1 MWAYLVMTLAACVKY
16 LIPLVPGDAALLGS
30 VFYVGVH
37 HGSWLLAVTL
47 ITAGG
52 TGGAMSSYL
61 WGRRF
66 GGMLHKSRKM
76 AGAVAKVQSL
86 LGKWGL
92 WPLVLNRFVPY
103 IRTLFFPVA
112 GLLRLPSGPVA
123 LAALTGNFLFAAFLA
138 ALGYS
143 AGRGYGEI
151 ATMYHFYQIWLGAA
165 VSLMLLGFI
174 AYVVWSRVL
183 MPRRAGGGA
192 DSGA

>member
-1 MWAYLVMTLAACVKY
+1 MWAYLVMTFAACVKY

-30 VFYVGVH
+30 VFYVGMH
-37 HGSWLLAVTL
+37 HGSWLLAVAL

-61 WGRRF
+61 WGGRF
-66 GGMLHKSRKM
+66 GGVLLKSPKI
-76 AGAVAKVQSL
+76 AGAARKVQSL
-86 LGKWGL
+86 LGRWGV

-112 GLLRLPSGPVA
+112 GLLRLPAGPVA
-123 LAALTGNFLFAAFLA
+123 LAALAGNFLFAAFLA

-151 ATMYHFYQIWLGAA
+151 GTMYHFYQIWLGAA
-165 VSLMLLGFI
+165 VSVMLLGFI
-174 AYVVWSRVL
+174 AYVVWFRIL
-183 MPRRAGGGA
+183 TPRRAGGAA
-192 DSGA
+192 DSGV